1 MTFRPWL
8 VLGLVCVAVVVNA
21 VLLYQEKIPSV
32 TVAPEVRKIEEKL
45 RTMDYMPSNRRAN
58 FQTMG
63 MDFDMAEATANHI
76 SRFQRQEE
84 KFRRLMDEQAAEV
97 SDVLCPTTGLPQPY
111 AALQYLVYEENGIR
125 YVVDP
130 LTMKRFEGQ
139 PWFGASLVPALYD
152 HFERTE
158 RRKAEATL
166 MAVSAALLNREVDA
180 LDGTSPWSLGV
191 LGGWGFGRLVKQDPR
206 VRTLAIEYFALM
218 HFLTEIANTP
228 QKGICS

>member
-8 VLGLVCVAVVVNA
+8 ILGLLSVAVVANV
-21 VLLYQEKIPSV
+21 VLLYQERIPSIAA
-32 TVAPEVRKIEEKL
+32 APEVRKIEEKL
-45 RTMDYMPSNRRAN
+45 RTLQYLPSNRRAN

-63 MDFDMAEATANHI
+63 MEYDMAEAAANHI

-84 KFRRLMDEQAAEV
+84 RFLKLMDEQAAEV
-97 SDVLCPTTGLPQPY
+97 VDVFCPTTGLPQPF

-130 LTMKRFEGQ
+130 LTVKRFEAQ
-139 PWFGASLVPALYD
+139 PWFASSLVPALYD

-180 LDGTSPWSLGV
+180 LDGQNPWSLGV

-206 VRTLAIEYFALM
+206 VKTLAIEYFALM
-218 HFLTEIANTP
+218 HFLTELANTR
-228 QKGICS
+228 KGICS